1 MYNRLLVPYDGS
13 RPADHAMKHAFNI
26 AKIGLLQA
34 KTTREINLLYVVQE
48 IHIPPS
54 FDYGMK
60 LYPYSLQELTKTTPE
75 YLKEVYQD
83 LKNKGMEM
91 LKSKSSEYLKES
103 GDTAIKTHVLLGDPA
118 NKIIEFA
125 NSENIDLIII
135 GNVGLRGISRI
146 RALGSVS
153 RRVSEMAS
161 CPVLLVH

>member
-1 MYNRLLVPYDGS
+1 MYKRLLIPYDGS
-13 RPADHAMKHAFNI
+13 RPANHAVKHAFNI

-34 KTTREINLLYVVQE
+34 TRREVNLLYVVQE
-48 IHIPPS
+48 IHVPPS

-60 LYPYSLQELTKTTPE
+60 LYSYSLQELTKTTPE
-75 YLKEVYQD
+75 YIKEVYQD

-91 LKSKSSEYLKES
+91 LKSKSSEYLES
-103 GDTAIKTHVLLGDPA
+103 GDIAIKTHVLLGDPA
-118 NKIIEFA
+118 DKIIKFA

-146 RALGSVS
+146 KALGSVS

>member
-1 MYNRLLVPYDGS
+1 
-13 RPADHAMKHAFNI
+13 
-26 AKIGLLQA
+26 LQA
-34 KTTREINLLYVVQE
+34 TTTREVNLLYVVQE
-48 IHIPPS
+48 IHVPPS
-54 FDYGMK
+54 FSYGMK
-60 LYPYSLQELTKTTPE
+60 LYSYSLQELTKTTPE

-91 LKSKSSEYLKES
+91 LKSKSSEYLKKS

-146 RALGSVS
+146 KALGSVS